1 MSGRQLGLPFLH
13 ESSYQEA
20 DFVPAGSNAE
30 ARAWLAQPWP
40 AKWPGG
46 RLALWG
52 GEGTGKSHLLHAWAG
67 RAGAAVLY
75 GPELRHWQAE
85 ARARVAPWALAVDDA
100 DLAADEAG
108 LLHLLNAADE
118 AGRPVLLAGRE
129 PPSRWPAALPDL
141 ASRLRATAAVGVGP
155 PDDALLRVLLA
166 RLLSER
172 QVAVPQAVQDWLLL
186 RLPRTA
192 AAVREA
198 AVRLD
203 RLALARGGAVTRAL
217 AAEAIT
223 MFEATDGTNEKG
235 CIEHPDAS
243 PLYPR
248 PMRPDSFEQDNLFA
262 LGGPIQ
268 TSPNG
273 SLARPAGSGAGVSV
287 QGEHDVGSR

>member
-20 DFVPAGSNAE
+20 DFVLAASNAE
-30 ARAWLAQPWP
+30 ARAWLGQSWP

-100 DLAADEAG
+100 DLAADETA
-108 LLHLLNAADE
+108 LLHLLNAAAE
-118 AGRPVLLAGRE
+118 GGRPVLLAGRE
-129 PPSRWPAALPDL
+129 PPSRWAVGLPDL
-141 ASRLRATAAVGVGP
+141 ASRLRATAAVGLGP
-155 PDDALLRVLLA
+155 AHDTLLRVLLA
-166 RLLSER
+166 RVLSER
-172 QVAVPQAVQDWLLL
+172 QLAVPRPVQDWLLL

-192 AAVREA
+192 AAMREA
-198 AVRLD
+198 AARLD

-217 AAEAIT
+217 AAEMLAGLA
-223 MFEATDGTNEKG
+223 E
-235 CIEHPDAS
+235 CDAS
-243 PLYPR
+243 VADTVSASPSAPL
-248 PMRPDSFEQDNLFA
+248 L
-262 LGGPIQ
+262 L
-268 TSPNG
+268 
-273 SLARPAGSGAGVSV
+273 
-287 QGEHDVGSR
+287 

>member
-1 MSGRQLGLPFLH
+1 LSGRQLGLPFLH

-30 ARAWLAQPWP
+30 ARAWLAQP
-40 AKWPGG
+40 WPGG

-100 DLAADEAG
+100 DLAADETA
-108 LLHLLNAADE
+108 LLHLLNAAAE
-118 AGRPVLLAGRE
+118 GGRPVLLAGRE
-129 PPSRWPAALPDL
+129 PPSRWPATLPDL
-141 ASRLRATAAVGVGP
+141 VSRLRATVAAGVEP
-155 PDDALLRVLLA
+155 PGDALLRVLLA

-172 QVAVPQAVQDWLLL
+172 QVEVPHPVQDWLLL

-203 RLALARGGAVTRAL
+203 RVALARGGAVTRAL
-217 AAEAIT
+217 AAEVLAGLADDDT
-223 MFEATDGTNEKG
+223 SVADAAT
-235 CIEHPDAS
+235 AS
-243 PLYPR
+243 PSAPL
-248 PMRPDSFEQDNLFA
+248 L
-262 LGGPIQ
+262 L
-268 TSPNG
+268 
-273 SLARPAGSGAGVSV
+273 
-287 QGEHDVGSR
+287 